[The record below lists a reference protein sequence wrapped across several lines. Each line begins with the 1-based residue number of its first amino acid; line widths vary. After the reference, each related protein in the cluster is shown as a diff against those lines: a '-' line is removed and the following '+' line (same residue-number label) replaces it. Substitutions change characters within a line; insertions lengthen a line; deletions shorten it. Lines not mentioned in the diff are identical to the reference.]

1 MGNMKFDGADVTFEL
16 DGYDALVAR
25 VRAKNIN
32 CKIYPSDLPR
42 LYAFMDSE
50 LEGNGEL
57 ASAFAEA
64 QEKAFGVAVLGVWSE
79 RIKSFKDSFIPVFS
93 DACKDAACRFGFSKD
108 GNNTFKSA
116 VEAFAAN
123 ICDLYGAAPQIV
135 DGFCEFL
142 ARNACLEFDGYAAD
156 MPVPCQLYVAEG
168 ISKMAYQQA
177 MNSVQGFKLDADASV
192 EFAGKFISD
201 NIASPDSFIH
211 LNNACVAIEN
221 VMAATSMPAAAEV
234 SASTVEP
241 TFTPTTA
248 QTPEPEP
255 EFSPAPTAESDADF
269 ENAVAAAR
277 ATEPQTGYQPVQG
290 APEPTAT
297 PGIPADVATGIADPT
312 APAGEAGA
320 DGYRNGSYQNAYQEA
335 YQGGYQVEGADYAS
349 SASPYTSPA
358 PSYGA
363 DPYGQRENYG
373 QNDSYGQQPGYDAQG
388 GYGNTYRQGY

>member
-16 DGYDALVAR
+16 DGYDALTAR

-32 CKIYPSDLPR
+32 CKINPSDLPR

-50 LEGNGEL
+50 LEGNGEF
-57 ASAFAEA
+57 AAAFADA
-64 QEKAFGVAVLGVWSE
+64 QEKAFGVAVLSVWSE
-79 RIKSFKDSFIPVFS
+79 RIKSFKDSFIPVFG

-201 NIASPDSFIH
+201 NIATPDSFIH
-211 LNNACVAIEN
+211 LNDACVAIEN
-221 VMAATSMPAAAEV
+221 VMAATSLPAAVEVSVPTVAPAPAEPAAA
-234 SASTVEP
+234 
-241 TFTPTTA
+241 
-248 QTPEPEP
+248 EPEP

-277 ATEPQTGYQPVQG
+277 AMEPRAGYQHVPGEREDAG
-290 APEPTAT
+290 AT
-297 PGIPADVATGIADPT
+297 GILADVATSIPDP
-312 APAGEAGA
+312 ASPASGPASA
-320 DGYRNGSYQNAYQEA
+320 DGYRNGSYQNSYQEA

-349 SASPYTSPA
+349 SASPYTPPA

-363 DPYGQRENYG
+363 DPYGQRENHG
-373 QNDSYGQQPGYDAQG
+373 QNDPYGQQPGHDGQSGREYS
-388 GYGNTYRQGY
+388 YRQGY

>member
-16 DGYDALVAR
+16 DGYDALAAR

-32 CKIYPSDLPR
+32 CKINPSDLPR

-57 ASAFAEA
+57 AAAFADA

-79 RIKSFKDSFIPVFS
+79 RIKSFKDSFIPVFG

-201 NIASPDSFIH
+201 NIANPDSFIH
-211 LNNACVAIEN
+211 LNDACVAIEN
-221 VMAATSMPAAAEV
+221 VMAATSTPAAVEV
-234 SASTVEP
+234 SAP
-241 TFTPTTA
+241 TAAPLPA
-248 QTPEPEP
+248 APAAPEPGP
-255 EFSPAPTAESDADF
+255 EFSPAPTAESDAEF
-269 ENAVAAAR
+269 ESAVAAAR
-277 ATEPQTGYQPVQG
+277 AMEPQAGYQPVPG
-290 APEPTAT
+290 EREDAGVT
-297 PGIPADVATGIADPT
+297 GIPTDVATGIPDPA
-312 APAGEAGA
+312 APASGPAAA
-320 DGYRNGSYQNAYQEA
+320 DGYRNGSYQEA

-349 SASPYTSPA
+349 SASPYTPPA
-358 PSYGA
+358 TSYGA
-363 DPYGQRENYG
+363 DPYGQRENHG
-373 QNDSYGQQPGYDAQG
+373 QNDPYGQQPGYDGQAARE
-388 GYGNTYRQGY
+388 YSYRQGY

>member
-16 DGYDALVAR
+16 EGYDALVAR

-57 ASAFAEA
+57 AAAFADA
-64 QEKAFGVAVLGVWSE
+64 QEKAFGVAVLSVWSE
-79 RIKSFKDSFIPVFS
+79 RIKSFKDSFIPVFG
-93 DACKDAACRFGFSKD
+93 DACKDAAYRFGFSKD

-201 NIASPDSFIH
+201 NIATPDSFIH
-211 LNNACVAIEN
+211 LNDACVAIEN
-221 VMAATSMPAAAEV
+221 VMAATSMPSAAEV
-234 SASTVEP
+234 SAPTVEP
-241 TFTPTTA
+241 APA
-248 QTPEPEP
+248 APAAPEPEP
-255 EFSPAPTAESDADF
+255 EFSPAPTAQSDADF
-269 ENAVAAAR
+269 EIAVAAAR
-277 ATEPQTGYQPVQG
+277 TMEPQAGYQPAPGEREG
-290 APEPTAT
+290 AAAA
-297 PGIPADVATGIADPT
+297 GIPADVATGIPDPA
-312 APAGEAGA
+312 APASGA
-320 DGYRNGSYQNAYQEA
+320 VAADEYRNGSYQNTYQEA

-349 SASPYTSPA
+349 SASPYTPPA
-358 PSYGA
+358 PNYGA
-363 DPYGQRENYG
+363 DPYGQREN
-373 QNDSYGQQPGYDAQG
+373 YGQQPGYDAQG

>member
-32 CKIYPSDLPR
+32 CKICPSDLPR

-57 ASAFAEA
+57 AAAFAEA

-79 RIKSFKDSFIPVFS
+79 RIKSFKDSFIPVFG

-211 LNNACVAIEN
+211 LNDACVAIEN

-234 SASTVEP
+234 SAPTVEP
-241 TFTPTTA
+241 AFTPTTA

-277 ATEPQTGYQPVQG
+277 AMEPQTGYQPAQG

-297 PGIPADVATGIADPT
+297 PGIPAEVATGILDPT
-312 APAGEAGA
+312 APAGEAVA

-349 SASPYTSPA
+349 SASPYTPPA
-358 PSYGA
+358 PNYSAG
-363 DPYGQRENYG
+363 PYGQREN
-373 QNDSYGQQPGYDAQG
+373 YGQQPGYDAQG
-388 GYGNTYRQGY
+388 GREYTYRQGY

>member
-1 MGNMKFDGADVTFEL
+1 MGNMKFDGADATFEL

-57 ASAFAEA
+57 AAAFADA
-64 QEKAFGVAVLGVWSE
+64 QEKAFGVAVLNVWSE
-79 RIKSFKDSFIPVFS
+79 RIKSFKDSFIPVFA

-192 EFAGKFISD
+192 EFADKFISD
-201 NIASPDSFIH
+201 NIATPDSFIH
-211 LNNACVAIEN
+211 LNDACVAIEN
-221 VMAATSMPAAAEV
+221 VMAATSMPSAAEV
-234 SASTVEP
+234 SAPTVEP
-241 TFTPTTA
+241 APA
-248 QTPEPEP
+248 APAAPEAEP
-255 EFSPAPTAESDADF
+255 EFSPAPTAQSDADF
-269 ENAVAAAR
+269 EIAVAAAR
-277 ATEPQTGYQPVQG
+277 TMEPQAGYQPAPGEHDG
-290 APEPTAT
+290 AAAA
-297 PGIPADVATGIADPT
+297 GIPADVATGIPDPA
-312 APAGEAGA
+312 APASGPVAA
-320 DGYRNGSYQNAYQEA
+320 DEYRNGSYQNAYQEA

-349 SASPYTSPA
+349 SASPYTPPA
-358 PSYGA
+358 PNYGA

-373 QNDSYGQQPGYDAQG
+373 QNDPYGQQPGYDAQG